1 MEVLRGRRGTSR
13 SRPSCGKKAKHE
25 SHQERSNKCTEERA
39 RVLMYNVVIHVSHPL
54 VVVASQRGRSTL
66 PGGGSLEISG
76 FGAFFFSCSQARRV
90 LYSLRPQHPAKIF
103 IRICCRICGARA
115 MTLATPI
122 DRLSVKARARGSE
135 GTQTV
140 EPRSGERD
148 PAPRRATPTSDPDE
162 RGQGPFDRYV
172 SPCEAS
178 CLFLFGGGGRVGECP
193 EGVWSRGSDLSALA
207 SWRPP
212 PPRGRRRPRRPRGM
226 NKKSMCLLAGD
237 LNFQTSVVNLQ
248 LQKVQKRK
256 RFFWTVLGRTL
267 GSVFWTKIREWY
279 LRPGVATTTQGPGR
293 CPRGVLMNTRTP
305 RWLH

>member
-13 SRPSCGKKAKHE
+13 SRPSCGKKEKHE

-54 VVVASQRGRSTL
+54 VVASQRGRSTL
-66 PGGGSLEISG
+66 PGGGLWKFPGLSFL
-76 FGAFFFSCSQARRV
+76 FFLFTSKTRFVLSSPTASRQN
-90 LYSLRPQHPAKIF
+90 LYSDLLQDLRS
-103 IRICCRICGARA
+103 GA

-212 PPRGRRRPRRPRGM
+212 PPRGRRRPRRPRGK

>member
-1 MEVLRGRRGTSR
+1 M
-13 SRPSCGKKAKHE
+13 
-25 SHQERSNKCTEERA
+25 
-39 RVLMYNVVIHVSHPL
+39 
-54 VVVASQRGRSTL
+54 
-66 PGGGSLEISG
+66 EISG
-76 FGAFFFSCSQARRV
+76 FELSFFLVHKQDAFCTLFAHSIPPK
-90 LYSLRPQHPAKIF
+90 SLFGSAA
-103 IRICCRICGARA
+103 GSAVGSDDVGN
-115 MTLATPI
+115 T
-122 DRLSVKARARGSE
+122 DRSSVCESARARQRGHPDSGAE
-135 GTQTV
+135 
-140 EPRSGERD
+140 ERRERPR
-148 PAPRRATPTSDPDE
+148 APTSDPDE

-212 PPRGRRRPRRPRGM
+212 PPRGRRRPRRPRGK

>member
-39 RVLMYNVVIHVSHPL
+39 RVLMYNVVIHVIHPL

-66 PGGGSLEISG
+66 PGGGLWKFPGWS
-76 FGAFFFSCSQARRV
+76 FFFFLFQARRV

-122 DRLSVKARARGSE
+122 DRLSVKARARQRGHPDSGAE
-135 GTQTV
+135 
-140 EPRSGERD
+140 ERRERPR
-148 PAPRRATPTSDPDE
+148 APTSDPDERRDE

-172 SPCEAS
+172 SPCREAS

-279 LRPGVATTTQGPGR
+279 LRPGVATTTQVRGR